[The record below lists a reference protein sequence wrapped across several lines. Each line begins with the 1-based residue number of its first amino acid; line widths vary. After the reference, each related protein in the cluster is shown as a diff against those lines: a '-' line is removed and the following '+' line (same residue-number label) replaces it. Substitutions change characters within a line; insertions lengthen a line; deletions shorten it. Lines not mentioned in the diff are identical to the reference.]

1 MDGYMAFCLVAG
13 YWLLGTGCWLLV
25 AGYWLL
31 VAGCLLL
38 VACCWLLVAGCWMLV
53 GWFAWLRCLS
63 CKNWLISFE
72 FLVFSSC
79 EFRVLVKLV
88 NSLQIEIGN

>member
-1 MDGYMAFCLVAG
+1 MVTWHFCLDAG
-13 YWLLGTGCWLLV
+13 YWMLV
-25 AGYWLL
+25 ACCLL
-31 VAGCLLL
+31 PVAGCLLL
-38 VACCWLLVAGCWMLV
+38 VAGRWLLVACCRLLVAGCWMLV